1 MAMRFPKNMNGTNNK
16 PATTATQPVRP
27 PAATPDPDSMYVVA
41 DEADGTEL
49 RARMILSNADPKRTF
64 LGLLDA
70 KELPEDFLFAVR
82 GRARS
87 QLVLKARDRST
98 AIAAV
103 GDAVDALSRA
113 RKLSGASIS
122 VDVDPQ

>member
-1 MAMRFPKNMNGTNNK
+1 M
-16 PATTATQPVRP
+16 
-27 PAATPDPDSMYVVA
+27 DP
-41 DEADGTEL
+41 
-49 RARMILSNADPKRTF
+49 RRQR
-64 LGLLDA
+64 
-70 KELPEDFLFAVR
+70 R

-98 AIAAV
+98 AIATV
-103 GDAVDALSRA
+103 GDAVDALSRG